1 MTPSAF
7 GTQHVAGIL
16 LQRCKMICQAVSQ
29 LRTFRTG
36 PWTLKVPQIPRYF
49 RHPVVRNLVAEDVRD
64 EFVKDFTQEEQ
75 KEDAKNLTCLSG
87 IDSTGFQERKGIVIE
102 MHPC

>member
-1 MTPSAF
+1 M
-7 GTQHVAGIL
+7 
-16 LQRCKMICQAVSQ
+16 
-29 LRTFRTG
+29 
-36 PWTLKVPQIPRYF
+36 
-49 RHPVVRNLVAEDVRD
+49 RNLVAEDVRD

-87 IDSTGFQERKGIVIE
+87 IDSTCFQEPKGTVIE

>member
-7 GTQHVAGIL
+7 GTHACSWDSSPAMQHHVPNCAKQFHNFGL
-16 LQRCKMICQAVSQ
+16 LEPDLGR
-29 LRTFRTG
+29 L
-36 PWTLKVPQIPRYF
+36 VPQIPTSF

-75 KEDAKNLTCLSG
+75 KEDAKNLDVS
-87 IDSTGFQERKGIVIE
+87 
-102 MHPC
+102 